1 MRRRRRPNVVYL
13 AMLSDLKEAFERG
26 NGLLPFEKKF
36 SDWAYEHNTDTKKVK
51 GYQLKV
57 RMELAREESIPVV
70 PVFSQSEGHRL
81 LFVGLKVCSRNE
93 AGWAEVQ
100 GDGIR
105 DITALKGRAVNMI
118 IRQTARIDSDMLP
131 PHRRRQHKKL
141 IGRQAEQW
149 VKLLEE
155 VAQSGQRNQES

>member
-1 MRRRRRPNVVYL
+1 MRRRRRPSVVYL

-36 SDWAYEHNTDTKKVK
+36 SNWAYEHNTSSRKVK

-57 RMELAREESIPVV
+57 RMELAREEGIPVV
-70 PVFSQSEGHRL
+70 PIFSQSEGHRL

-105 DITALKGRAVNMI
+105 DITALKGRAMNMI
-118 IRQTARIDSDMLP
+118 IRQTARIDSEMLP
-131 PHRRRQHKKL
+131 PARRRQHRRL
-141 IGRQAEQW
+141 IGRQAEQF
-149 VKLLEE
+149 VRLLEE
-155 VAQSGQRNQES
+155 AIPSQERQEGD